1 MRIRIHN
8 PSCQP
13 IKLKLSVELTRG
25 ERTDLE
31 TALCWPG
38 LETVSG
44 EAGVSAASAYVVA
57 CGVRSPIRRR
67 TDEKMEAL
75 EGDPDCVSGE
85 QVCNKN

>member
-1 MRIRIHN
+1 M
-8 PSCQP
+8 
-13 IKLKLSVELTRG
+13 
-25 ERTDLE
+25 E

-44 EAGVSAASAYVVA
+44 EAGVSAASACVVA

-67 TDEKMEAL
+67 TDEKMEELA

-85 QVCNKN
+85 HVCNKISHRKM